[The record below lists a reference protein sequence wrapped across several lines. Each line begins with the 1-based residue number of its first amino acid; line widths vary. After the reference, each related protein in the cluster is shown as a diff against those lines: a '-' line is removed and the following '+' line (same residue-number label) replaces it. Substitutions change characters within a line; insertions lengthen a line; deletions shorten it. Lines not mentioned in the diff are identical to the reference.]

1 MTAKAQTKRRSNA
14 VVRQS
19 KSDLSRRQ
27 SSIEFDDLDTS
38 VREPSWA
45 LHADPVIDLLLV
57 HKIVPVHRTKI
68 EAHGVCNLK
77 RDRVEKSSCDQG
89 GSGEKTGPDHLS
101 GLSAKDSRG
110 NR

>member
-1 MTAKAQTKRRSNA
+1 MFMAMI
-14 VVRQS
+14 VHW
-19 KSDLSRRQ
+19 
-27 SSIEFDDLDTS
+27 EFDDLDTS

-57 HKIVPVHRTKI
+57 HKISSQSIEPRRF

-89 GSGEKTGPDHLS
+89 GSGEKTGAGPPSQAFPRRTAEGTD
-101 GLSAKDSRG
+101 SA
-110 NR
+110 